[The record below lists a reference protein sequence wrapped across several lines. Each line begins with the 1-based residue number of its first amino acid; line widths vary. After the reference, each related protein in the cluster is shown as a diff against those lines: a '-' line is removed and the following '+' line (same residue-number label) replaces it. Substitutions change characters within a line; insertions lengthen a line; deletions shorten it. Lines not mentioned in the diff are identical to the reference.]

1 MGLLN
6 FKSSAEKQLDG
17 LIQKMEMNLSNNYK
31 DNAQSDLKK
40 LEETLAEMK
49 AAGTLKEAVQAKY
62 ESIMETYRQRLKGY
76 SHKDQKPYWH

>member
-1 MGLLN
+1 MGLFN

-49 AAGTLKEAVQAKY
+49 AAGTLKEAVQVKY